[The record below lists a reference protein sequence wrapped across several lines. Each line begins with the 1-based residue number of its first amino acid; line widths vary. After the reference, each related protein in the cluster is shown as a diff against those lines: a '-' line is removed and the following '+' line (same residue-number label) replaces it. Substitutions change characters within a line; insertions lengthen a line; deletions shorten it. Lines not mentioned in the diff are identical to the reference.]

1 MDKRKKMVLDNVR
14 MPKLQEIFTTVTCM
28 WCHNVTRDSQF
39 CKIFL
44 RLFSF
49 EQAKVLKNLSEK
61 LYTSKIKKKKSVGCP
76 HLVPG
81 NRCLS
86 TFTKKCCA
94 HTLSTRYVVVYFA
107 LSDAILK
114 YDLSSEHKAVECPR
128 TVCIQGPGSHRYA
141 TG

>member
-1 MDKRKKMVLDNVR
+1 MVLDNVR

-86 TFTKKCCA
+86 CVV
-94 HTLSTRYVVVYFA
+94 LTR
-107 LSDAILK
+107 
-114 YDLSSEHKAVECPR
+114 
-128 TVCIQGPGSHRYA
+128 
-141 TG
+141 

>member
-14 MPKLQEIFTTVTCM
+14 IPKLQEIFTTVTCM

-61 LYTSKIKKKKSVGCP
+61 LYTSKIKKKKVW
-76 HLVPG
+76 
-81 NRCLS
+81 
-86 TFTKKCCA
+86 
-94 HTLSTRYVVVYFA
+94 
-107 LSDAILK
+107 
-114 YDLSSEHKAVECPR
+114 AVR
-128 TVCIQGPGSHRYA
+128 TWFPEIGA
-141 TG
+141 

>member
-1 MDKRKKMVLDNVR
+1 MVLDNVR

-39 CKIFL
+39 YKIVL

-86 TFTKKCCA
+86 TFTKNVV
-94 HTLSTRYVVVYFA
+94 LTRYVEYPMCSCVFRPVRRNFE
-107 LSDAILK
+107 I
-114 YDLSSEHKAVECPR
+114 
-128 TVCIQGPGSHRYA
+128 
-141 TG
+141 

>member
-1 MDKRKKMVLDNVR
+1 MVLDNVR

-76 HLVPG
+76 HLVH
-81 NRCLS
+81 LVH
-86 TFTKKCCA
+86 KKMLCS
-94 HTLSTRYVVVYFA
+94 H
-107 LSDAILK
+107 
-114 YDLSSEHKAVECPR
+114 VEYPICSCVFRPVR
-128 TVCIQGPGSHRYA
+128 RHFEI
-141 TG
+141 

>member
-1 MDKRKKMVLDNVR
+1 MVLDNVR

-28 WCHNVTRDSQF
+28 WCHSVTRDSQF

-44 RLFSF
+44 RFFSF
-49 EQAKVLKNLSEK
+49 EQAKVLKTLSEK
-61 LYTSKIKKKKSVGCP
+61 LYTRKIKKKKSVGCP

-94 HTLSTRYVVVYFA
+94 HTLSTRCVVVYFA

-128 TVCIQGPGSHRYA
+128 TVCIQGPVSHRYA